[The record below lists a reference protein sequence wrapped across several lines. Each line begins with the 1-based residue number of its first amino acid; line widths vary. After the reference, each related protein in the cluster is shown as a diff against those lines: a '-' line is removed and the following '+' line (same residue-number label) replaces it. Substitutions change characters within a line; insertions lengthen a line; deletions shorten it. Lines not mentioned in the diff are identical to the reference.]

1 MRKKQLFALLMASA
15 LSVGMAPTAAFAAA
29 DTAVE
34 AASEEVS
41 GELDAADTEAPA
53 EDPAETPDD
62 EAPADETPVE
72 DPAADPTETPAE
84 ETPAEEEETPA
95 QDETDAQAAE
105 ADAAA
110 AIVVGDQ
117 SYTTLADA
125 FAAVP
130 DTTDL
135 TGTPTY
141 VKVKGEIE
149 LNATVDVPA
158 TKNIMLVA
166 AEDTTIKRAAGFT
179 DSMFTV
185 NGGNLQMAG
194 GSVTDSNGTA
204 IGSGSLTVDG
214 SGDGVTGSIVEV
226 VSGNYGLTDDA
237 VLTGNNTTGDGAAI
251 NNAAGAN
258 VYILGGTITGNT
270 TTGNGGAI
278 NNAAGANVYLQGG
291 TITANSAAA
300 GGAIYSEG
308 TVNIKGTVSV
318 TGNTVTNSF
327 PEATSNLVL
336 DKEGVINV
344 TGAVTDSVIGVAVQE
359 AEAGRTVVKLDDN
372 VTDVKLADVLSQITY
387 EGDSSL
393 KLGEDG
399 KLSGTAEPS
408 AIPTPAEAKL
418 KVTGKECKWS
428 GNSTVKIKFQ
438 SNVKGTYYIDWV
450 KRGEKAPTID
460 TSMVGAPIDADTNVT
475 TKVTD
480 LPDYDV
486 DIYVC
491 VVSDKDKSNYGS
503 VMFQPEST
511 ERPVTPT
518 PPHTAVVPNVNES
531 VVQGF
536 ENALV
541 FYPNTFYDFKVIG
554 AGTQNNNPGEGDVR
568 WVPAGWS
575 MSQNPSTWNT
585 SWKIGAKNG
594 IYTDAE
600 KAYTIYIKYNKQVY
614 SGTNW
619 EDTDASEILSYQ
631 FKAAPLAQA
640 SVTPGADGTN
650 GNGTTSGDGTTDG
663 GTTDVTPTTY
673 ANGTN
678 GTSKSAVST
687 GDESPIGTMF
697 ALAAAS
703 VLAGGYVLV
712 RRRKKER

>member
-62 EAPADETPVE
+62 EAPADETPAE

-179 DSMFTV
+179 GSMFTV

-194 GSVTDSNGTA
+194 GSVTDSDGTA

-270 TTGNGGAI
+270 TIGNGGAI

-359 AEAGRTVVKLDDN
+359 AEAGRIVVKLDDN

-408 AIPTPAEAKL
+408 ATPTPAEAKL

-518 PPHTAVVPNVNES
+518 PSHTAVVPNVNES

-614 SGTNW
+614 SGANW

-631 FKAAPLAQA
+631 FKAAPLAQT

-650 GNGTTSGDGTTDG
+650 GDGTTSGDGTTDG

-673 ANGTN
+673 ADGTN

-712 RRRKKER
+712 RRRKKEM

>member
-53 EDPAETPDD
+53 EDPAETPDE
-62 EAPADETPVE
+62 EAPADETPAE

-179 DSMFTV
+179 GSMFTV

-237 VLTGNNTTGDGAAI
+237 VLTGNKTTG
-251 NNAAGAN
+251 NAGAISNTADGN
-258 VYILGGTITGNT
+258 VYLLGGTITGNSAT
-270 TTGNGGAI
+270 T
-278 NNAAGANVYLQGG
+278 
-291 TITANSAAA
+291 

-308 TVNIKGTVSV
+308 AVSIRGTVSV
-318 TGNTVTNSF
+318 TGNTVINST
-327 PEATSNLVL
+327 PETASNVVL
-336 DKEGVINV
+336 DKNGIINV
-344 TGAVTDSVIGVAVQE
+344 NGAVTGSTIGLAVQE
-359 AEAGRTVVKLDDN
+359 AAAGRTVVKLADG
-372 VTDVKLADVLSQITY
+372 VTDVTLSDVISQITY
-387 EGDSSL
+387 EGDSAY
-393 KLGEDG
+393 KLADDG
-399 KLSGTAEPS
+399 TLVSAAEPT
-408 AIPTPAEAKL
+408 PTPGVDMVVKGIDMKWTGHNSVE
-418 KVTGKECKWS
+418 VT
-428 GNSTVKIKFQ
+428 FQ
-438 SNVKGTYYIDWV
+438 SNVKGTYYIETV

-460 TSMVGAPIDADTNVT
+460 TSKKGSDIDADTNVT
-475 TKVTD
+475 KKVTK
-480 LPDYDV
+480 LPEHEV

-491 VVSDKDKSNYGS
+491 VVSEDKKQHAAA
-503 VMFQPEST
+503 VFKPIEA
-511 ERPVTPT
+511 ERPSAPATPTPT

-673 ANGTN
+673 ADGTN

-712 RRRKKER
+712 RRRKKEM